1 MTKSILLSI
10 VLFCFSALQIVAQ
23 DRTITGKVASS
34 EDGSALPGVSVMV
47 KGTPQGTTTANDGSY
62 KIGVGSNATIVFS
75 FVGFTSREV
84 RVGTQSVVNLELQSS
99 SSALNE
105 VVVIGYGQ
113 QSKKLSTQAISTV
126 GSKAIA
132 NRPVLSPQDLLQ
144 GQAAGVQ
151 MVSSS
156 GLLGANPIIRIRGA
170 ASITGG
176 GQPLFVVD
184 GVPLNDGTVSGG
196 QGAPVGLN
204 PLLNINPQ
212 DIESMSILKDAAA
225 VSIYGSRGANGVIL
239 INTKKGTVDRKTEIN
254 FDTYTGISD
263 PTSLISMMNTSQ
275 FVGYTGEYRSARGL
289 APVTLSNDYFDWPTN
304 VVRQGRTNNV
314 SLSARGGS
322 QSTTFFIGGTYA
334 TESGFTIGNDLRRL
348 SGRLNLEHKATKFLT
363 IGTNLSISNVTMD
376 RIGAEN
382 SVFAPLTSAYLQLP
396 NVLPRD
402 AAGNFVNTGFIQN
415 VIGIEE
421 LNTNR
426 FVSKRT
432 TGNVYADFKI
442 MKDLV
447 FRTDFGMDYNAG
459 DGKQRQ
465 VNLFTPTGSASR
477 DFQYESK
484 WLTTN
489 TLKYNKDF
497 GKSTIGV
504 LAGYSF
510 ETALFDRIL
519 VAGTGFASDGLP
531 NVVSAAT
538 PTSTVEERSEWALE
552 SQFGRFNYGYD
563 NRYLFE
569 ASVRRDGSSRFGA
582 DNRYA
587 LFYAV
592 SGGWVLSEEKFMKN
606 QNFINFLKLTAS
618 YGTAG
623 NDRIGNFSSLDL
635 YGGGVLADYAGSPGL
650 RPTQVPNRSLT
661 WEETAQL
668 DVGFSSTFFKNKIN
682 LSVNYFDK
690 ITSGILLN
698 VPFPFT
704 TGFASASRNV
714 GKMQNSGV
722 EFDFNAN
729 IFDQGDFRWSLGF
742 NATYLKNKVLELPEA
757 SIDPDGNRFVPGSAA
772 QRAVVGRSLNEFFL
786 VEAIGVNPTSGDLE
800 WRTKEGVAT
809 TTYSANNRIFVG
821 SAIPEWTGGFNT
833 NMSYKGIDISAQFSY
848 SYGNKVLIDGLRF
861 TDNMVAGAGG
871 FNKSTDVLNYW
882 KNPGDI
888 TFAPKLSSTTAPLFN
903 QPSTLQLQDGS
914 FMRLRNLSVGY
925 TVPAKLI
932 GKQKV
937 VRSLRIYAMGQNLL
951 LLKAKNFRGP
961 DPEVSANGPD
971 NQILGES
978 FFALP
983 QARTITVGLNLGF

>member
-1 MTKSILLSI
+1 MRKNLLSL
-10 VLFCFSALQIVAQ
+10 LFAVIIGVQAFAQ
-23 DRTITGKVASS
+23 DKTVSGKVTSS
-34 EDGSALPGVSVMV
+34 DDGSPLPGVSITI
-47 KGTPQGTTTANDGSY
+47 KGTSKGASTDENGIY
-62 KIGVGSNATIVFS
+62 KITTSANSILVFSYVGFNMREIKINNQTIVDVQLS
-75 FVGFTSREV
+75 PDAGV
-84 RVGTQSVVNLELQSS
+84 
-99 SSALNE
+99 LNE
-105 VVVIGYGQ
+105 VVVVGYGQ
-113 QSKKLSTQAISTV
+113 QSKKMSTQTISTV

-132 NRPVLSPQDLLQ
+132 NRPVLSPQELLQ

-151 MVSSS
+151 MVGSS
-156 GLLGANPIIRIRGA
+156 GLLGANPVIRIRGA

-184 GVPLNDGTVSGG
+184 GVPLNDGTLSAG

-212 DIESMSILKDAAA
+212 DIESMSVLKDAAA

-239 INTKKGTVDRKTEIN
+239 INTKKGTTDRKTEIN
-254 FDTYTGISD
+254 LDTYTGFSN
-263 PTSLISMMNTSQ
+263 PTSLIPMMNTQQ
-275 FVGYTGEYRSARGL
+275 FVGYVSEYRAARGL
-289 APVTLSNDYFDWPTN
+289 ASVTQSNDYFDWPTN
-304 VVRQGRTNNV
+304 VLQQGRTNNL

-322 QSTTFFIGGTYA
+322 QNTTFFIGGTYA
-334 TESGFTIGNDLRRL
+334 TESGFTIGNDLSRL
-348 SGRLNLEHKATKFLT
+348 AGRLNLEHKATKFLT
-363 IGTNLSISNVTMD
+363 LGTNLSISNVDMD
-376 RIGAEN
+376 RVGAEN
-382 SVFAPLTSAYLQLP
+382 STFAPLTSAYLQLP

-402 AAGNFVNTGFIQN
+402 AAGNFRNTGFIQN
-415 VIGIEE
+415 VIGIEA

-426 FVSKRT
+426 FVSRRT

-447 FRTDFGMDYNAG
+447 FRTDFGMDYNSG
-459 DGKQRQ
+459 DSKQRQ
-465 VNLFTPTGSASR
+465 VDLFTPTGSASR
-477 DFQYESK
+477 DFQYDSK

-552 SQFGRFNYGYD
+552 SQFGRFNYAFD
-563 NRYLFE
+563 NKYLLE

-582 DNRYA
+582 DNRFA

-606 QNFINFLKLTAS
+606 QNFFNFLKLTAS

-635 YGGGVLADYAGSPGL
+635 YGGGVLSDYAGSPGL
-650 RPTQVPNRSLT
+650 RPTQVPNKSLT

-668 DVGFSSTFFKNKIN
+668 DVGFTSTFYKNKFN
-682 LSVNYFDK
+682 LSINYFDK
-690 ITSGILLN
+690 ITSGILLD

-704 TGFASASRNV
+704 TGFASASRNI
-714 GKMQNSGV
+714 GKMQNSGI

-729 IFDQGDFRWSLGF
+729 IFDKGDFRWSIGF
-742 NATYLKNKVLELPEA
+742 NSTFLKNKVLELPEA
-757 SIDPDGNRFVPGSAA
+757 SIDPDGNRFVAGSGT
-772 QRAVVGRSLNEFFL
+772 QRAVVGRSLNEFFM
-786 VEAIGVNPTSGDLE
+786 VEAIGVNPTTGDLE
-800 WRTKEGVAT
+800 WRTKEGAAT
-809 TTYSANNRIFVG
+809 TTYSANNRVFVG
-821 SAIPEWTGGFNT
+821 SAIPKWTGGLNT
-833 NMSYKGIDISAQFSY
+833 NLSYKGIDASAQFSY

-861 TDNMVAGAGG
+861 TDNMSATAG
-871 FNKSTDVLNYW
+871 FNKSVDLLDYW
-882 KNPGDI
+882 KQAGDVA
-888 TFAPKLSSTTAPLFN
+888 FAPRLGSSTAPLFN
-903 QPSTLQLQDGS
+903 QPSTLQLQNGS
-914 FMRLRNLSVGY
+914 FLRLRNVSVGY
-925 TVPAKLI
+925 TVPKSLLEKL
-932 GKQKV
+932 KV
-937 VRSLRIYAMGQNLL
+937 VRTLRIYAMGQNLW
-951 LLKAKNFRGP
+951 LLKDKNFRGP
-961 DPEVSANGPD
+961 DPEVSANGPN

-983 QARTITVGLNLGF
+983 QAKTITFGLNLGF